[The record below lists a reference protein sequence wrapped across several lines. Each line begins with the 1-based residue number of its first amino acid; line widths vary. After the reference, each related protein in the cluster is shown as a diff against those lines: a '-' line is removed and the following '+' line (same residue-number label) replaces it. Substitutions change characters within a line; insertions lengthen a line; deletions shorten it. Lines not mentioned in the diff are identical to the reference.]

1 MTTRI
6 EPDLDS
12 LAGAVADRA
21 RAVAAVVTR
30 LDGLVPG
37 GTDAPVTPTAA
48 DRRAL
53 ALRMLRTAA
62 NPAADLVLRATV
74 ADAVRTHVLAE
85 LTGQDRVAFW
95 EVLADLVQAGLAEH
109 EPDRDTV
116 RASAAG
122 RALLELVDRCA
133 GTEPAG

>member
-1 MTTRI
+1 MTTRTD
-6 EPDLDS
+6 PDLDA
-12 LAGAVADRA
+12 LAGAVAARA

-30 LDGLVPG
+30 MDGLVPG
-37 GTDAPVTPTAA
+37 GADAPITPTAA

-62 NPAADLVLRATV
+62 VPAADLVLRAT
-74 ADAVRTHVLAE
+74 AAEAVRTHVLAE

-95 EVLADLVQAGLAEH
+95 ETVGDLVQAGLVEH

-116 RASAAG
+116 QATAAG
-122 RALLELVDRCA
+122 AALLVLVDRCA
-133 GTEPAG
+133 GTEALP